1 MHFSDTA
8 PATSTKAT
16 KIATVVAIHV
26 VLGYGLIQSMSTIN
40 YSKPIDRIIELVPTF
55 EPPKEKLPEPEPPK
69 VKQKV
74 VEQTPVVP
82 KTEVLPT
89 EQVESPIVVE
99 AVENPPAQPP
109 APAVANPGPAV
120 PAAEPGNGI
129 RTAVFA
135 EGCATPE
142 YPTSSLRNGEE
153 GTTILALMVN
163 AAGSV
168 ESARVTKSSGSRA
181 LDRAAQTALS
191 LCKFKPAMANG
202 QPESGWAQISY
213 VWKLE
218 S

>member
-1 MHFSDTA
+1 MQFSDTL
-8 PATSTKAT
+8 PANSSKTT
-16 KIATVVAIHV
+16 KIATVVALHV
-26 VLGYGLIQSMSTIN
+26 ILGYGLVQSMSKVN
-40 YSKPIDRIIELVPTF
+40 FSKPVDKPFELVPTF
-55 EPPKEKLPEPEPPK
+55 VPPPKVIEQEPPK

-74 VEQTPVVP
+74 VRQTPVVP
-82 KTEVLPT
+82 EPEVIPQEVLPDT
-89 EQVESPIVVE
+89 IVAEV
-99 AVENPPAQPP
+99 VENPQPLDP
-109 APAVANPGPAV
+109 APAVADPGPPA
-120 PAAEPGNGI
+120 PAANPGNGI

-135 EGCATPE
+135 EGCTTPE

-202 QPESGWAQISY
+202 QAEAGWAQISY